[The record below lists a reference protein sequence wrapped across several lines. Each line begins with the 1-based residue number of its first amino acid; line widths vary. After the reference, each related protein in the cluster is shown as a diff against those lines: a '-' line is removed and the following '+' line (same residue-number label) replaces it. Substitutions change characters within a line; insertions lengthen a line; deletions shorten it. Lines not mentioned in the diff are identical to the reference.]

1 MNRRE
6 SSVRTRKLAVSA
18 MLSALGTVFLYIGSA
33 TNILDLT
40 SVAIASLLIFFAVME
55 MGTPYQYLIY
65 GVTSLLAVLLLP
77 DKAAAVTYLLFG
89 GIYPVF
95 KAMFEKLHFVV
106 AWILKFSYFN
116 TVLTLIIAISKYVV
130 HVDDPDIGF
139 RIGLYALANLTFL
152 LYDIATSQLV
162 LLYLVKLRQRF
173 RIVKFFGE
181 QSNRKNA
188 ADIDKP
194 DRKV

>member
-6 SSVRTRKLAVSA
+6 SSVRTKKLAVSA
-18 MLSALGTVFLYIGSA
+18 MLSALGTVLLYIGSA

-77 DKAAAVTYLLFG
+77 DKTAAVVYLLFG

-95 KAMFEKLHFVV
+95 KAMFEKLHTVV

-116 TVLTLIIAISKYVV
+116 TVLTLMIVISMYVM
-130 HVDDPDIGF
+130 HIDDPDIGF
-139 RIGLYALANLTFL
+139 KAGLYGLANLTFL
-152 LYDIATSQLV
+152 LYDVAMSQLV

-173 RIVKFFGE
+173 RVAKFFGG
-181 QSNRKNA
+181 QNSRKNA
-188 ADIDKP
+188 SDIDKHG
-194 DRKV
+194 RKV

>member
-1 MNRRE
+1 
-6 SSVRTRKLAVSA
+6 
-18 MLSALGTVFLYIGSA
+18 
-33 TNILDLT
+33 
-40 SVAIASLLIFFAVME
+40 
-55 MGTPYQYLIY
+55 
-65 GVTSLLAVLLLP
+65 
-77 DKAAAVTYLLFG
+77 
-89 GIYPVF
+89 
-95 KAMFEKLHFVV
+95 MFEKLHFVV

-173 RIVKFFGE
+173 RIGKFFGE

>member
-1 MNRRE
+1 
-6 SSVRTRKLAVSA
+6 
-18 MLSALGTVFLYIGSA
+18 MLSALGIVLLYLGSA

-40 SVAIASLLIFFAVME
+40 AVVVASLLIFFAVME

-77 DKAAAVTYLLFG
+77 DKTAAFAYLLFG

-116 TVLTLIIAISKYVV
+116 TVLTLMIVISKYIM
-130 HVDDPDIGF
+130 HVEDTDMGF
-139 RIGLYALANLTFL
+139 GILFYAFANFTFW
-152 LYDIATSQLV
+152 LYDIAVSQLI

-173 RIVKFFGE
+173 RVGKFFGE
-181 QSNRKNA
+181 QSNQKNA
-188 ADIDKP
+188 ADIDKHG
-194 DRKV
+194 RKV